1 MKGGPKRSGVQ
12 GLRPIIV
19 PEQSPGRGA
28 QGAKRLE
35 APWFCFILK
44 TLFKGILAILD
55 VQ

>member
-1 MKGGPKRSGVQ
+1 MKGGPKRSAVQ

-19 PEQSPGRGA
+19 PEQSPGRGGG

-35 APWFCFILK
+35 ACFISK

>member
-1 MKGGPKRSGVQ
+1 MKGGPKRSAVQ

-19 PEQSPGRGA
+19 SEQSPGRGG

-35 APWFCFILK
+35 ACFISK